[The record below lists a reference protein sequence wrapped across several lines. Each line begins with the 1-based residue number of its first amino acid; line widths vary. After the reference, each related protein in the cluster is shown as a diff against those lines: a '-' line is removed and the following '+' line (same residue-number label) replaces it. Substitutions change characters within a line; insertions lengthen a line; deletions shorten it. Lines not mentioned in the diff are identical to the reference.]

1 MKIQLLSN
9 EYWEKDDLLKK
20 MDDDEFYYGK
30 LGQEALSSSTIK
42 LLYKSPKTY
51 RNIMMYG
58 QKSTKA
64 LTEGWLFHTAI
75 LEPHKFEQCVFVD
88 ASTTATNKYKD
99 AKAEAGHDRVF
110 LLKQKH
116 AAERLADAFLR
127 NERALEMIQDSEF
140 EVPIVGM
147 IEGFPF
153 RGKADVL
160 KNNGSI
166 IDLKTS
172 TGLKGFKYSA
182 DDYGYDIQVYIYSE
196 LFGRSY
202 KDFKF
207 LVIDKNSLDIMIATC
222 SEEFYLRGKEKTL
235 KGIQTYRK
243 YFVDKTDIDNYTF
256 EIEL

>member
-1 MKIQLLSN
+1 MLR
-9 EYWEKDDLLKK
+9 LKQG
-20 MDDDEFYYGK
+20 MTEF
-30 LGQEALSSSTIK
+30 
-42 LLYKSPKTY
+42 
-51 RNIMMYG
+51 
-58 QKSTKA
+58 
-64 LTEGWLFHTAI
+64 
-75 LEPHKFEQCVFVD
+75 
-88 ASTTATNKYKD
+88 
-99 AKAEAGHDRVF
+99 F

-207 LVIDKNSLDIMIATC
+207 SYRQEQFRYYDSNM
-222 SEEFYLRGKEKTL
+222 LRRIL
-235 KGIQTYRK
+235 P
-243 YFVDKTDIDNYTF
+243 
-256 EIEL
+256 